1 MMDGFVNGALL
12 TLPVIFLITKKLR
25 EIKFLKKPFFT

>member
-12 TLPVIFLITKKLR
+12 TLPVIFLITRKLR
-25 EIKFLKKPFFT
+25 EIKVF

>member
-12 TLPVIFLITKKLR
+12 TLPVIFLITRKLR
-25 EIKFLKKPFFT
+25 EIKKN

>member
-12 TLPVIFLITKKLR
+12 TLSVIFLITRKLR
-25 EIKFLKKPFFT
+25 EIKVF